1 MSAPSTDW
9 RTLLA
14 AVILTLFP
22 MPGLEAAQKYTEWTG
37 WRTTDDPLI
46 QWRTRTQD
54 WGKNMAPVCEF
65 EIRIDGAA
73 ATNFRYDLFYRPEG
87 EGAGNGHSG
96 TTVYGRTRDEDL
108 RDIIG
113 ACREVTDIRITRVV
127 RRTVAPSTQ
136 TRMSAPSAGDPR
148 PAGRT
153 AAPPNAT
160 SSEPLKHEIPD
171 VIRFPGPK
179 KPYRG
184 PQLNDVRLDSGSL
197 RSIRLTSDRLQKAL
211 LDWRPVRVW
220 AGGRAATISQADWDS
235 LARIT
240 ARVDKNTMRDLAAGA
255 ERQAD
260 HYAPRTKLQQFWRS
274 MADFYRHQIAK

>member
-1 MSAPSTDW
+1 MSVGSINF
-9 RTLLA
+9 RTLFA
-14 AVILTLFP
+14 ALSLTLFP

-65 EIRIDGAA
+65 EIRIDGSA
-73 ATNFRYDLFYRPEG
+73 ATNFRYDLIYRPEG
-87 EGAGNGHSG
+87 EGAGNGHYG
-96 TTVYGRTRDEDL
+96 TTLYGRTRDEDFSDL
-108 RDIIG
+108 IS

-127 RRTVAPSTQ
+127 RRTAAPSTE
-136 TRMSAPSAGDPR
+136 TRTSAPSTGD
-148 PAGRT
+148 
-153 AAPPNAT
+153 APPTRRAAEPPKAT
-160 SSEPLKHEIPD
+160 SPDPLKHTVPD
-171 VIRFPGPK
+171 VIHFPGPK

-240 ARVDKNTMRDLAAGA
+240 ARVDKNTLRDLAAGA
-255 ERQAD
+255 ARQAD
-260 HYAPRTKLQQFWRS
+260 RYAPGNKLQQFWRS
-274 MADFYRHQIAK
+274 MADFFRYQGAK